1 MREYFIAKEVSFK
14 GHIERFAI
22 NFQRH
27 PKTRQNSLYQIPF
40 LLRQKYTLIFP
51 LIFPGFPGLFP
62 GFLWASKIYFYDF
75 FTICPEQEMPG
86 ACCRMPD
93 AGTRDAGCRMPE
105 HEMPEHEMPD
115 AGCRVYCYHEMP
127 AASARGNG
135 FSVLRIFLTGQG
147 AEHH

>member
-1 MREYFIAKEVSFK
+1 MREYFIAKELSFK

-22 NFQRH
+22 IFQRH
-27 PKTRQNSLYQIPF
+27 PKTRQNSLHQILF

-75 FTICPEQEMPG
+75 FY
-86 ACCRMPD
+86 D
-93 AGTRDAGCRMPE
+93 FSGTRDAGCLVPDAGTR
-105 HEMPEHEMPD
+105 D

-135 FSVLRIFLTGQG
+135 FSVLRIFLT
-147 AEHH
+147 AEYG